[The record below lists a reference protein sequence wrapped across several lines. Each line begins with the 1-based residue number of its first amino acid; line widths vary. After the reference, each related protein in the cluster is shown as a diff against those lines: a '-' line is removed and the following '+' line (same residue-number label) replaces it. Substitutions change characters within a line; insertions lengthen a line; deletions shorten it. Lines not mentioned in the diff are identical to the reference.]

1 MYVDNIPIGE
11 LEYTYWDDLFKMKI
25 SGKYNTVAKAFSS
38 ETEAIEAINSK
49 KPLPVKPQY
58 YTIYNI
64 ETLEVMKNIFEDWYT
79 ALTIQKNIEN
89 IHCARTKIV
98 KTKTYKKNAKSMVAM
113 ENIKIKP

>member
-11 LEYTYWDDLFKMKI
+11 PEYTYWDDLFKMKI
-25 SGKYNTVAKAFSS
+25 SGKSNTVAKAFSS
-38 ETEAIEAINSK
+38 ETEVTEAINSK

-64 ETLEVMKNIFEDWYT
+64 ETLEAMKNIFEDWYT

-98 KTKTYKKNAKSMVAM
+98 KKNIRKNAKSMVAM

>member
-1 MYVDNIPIGE
+1 
-11 LEYTYWDDLFKMKI
+11 MKI

-38 ETEAIEAINSK
+38 ETEAINSK
-49 KPLPVKPQY
+49 NPLPVKPQY

-98 KTKTYKKNAKSMVAM
+98 KTKTYKKMLNPWWQW
-113 ENIKIKP
+113 KILK

>member
-1 MYVDNIPIGE
+1 
-11 LEYTYWDDLFKMKI
+11 MKI
-25 SGKYNTVAKAFSS
+25 SGKSNTVAKAFSS
-38 ETEAIEAINSK
+38 ETEAIEEINSK

-98 KTKTYKKNAKSMVAM
+98 KKNIRKNAKSMVAM